1 MSSKAGQRMSNI
13 LKRILTGH
21 ITHNNEKI
29 KLSIATKVD
38 TKSGPLTRPDPIAD
52 DQAATLW
59 HVIDQNKA
67 QLRDGTIKV
76 SQR

>member
-1 MSSKAGQRMSNI
+1 MSSKAGLRMRNI
-13 LKRILTGH
+13 LERIPTGH

-38 TKSGPLTRPDPIAD
+38 TKSGPWTRPDPVVD
-52 DQAATLW
+52 EQAATLW

-67 QLRDGTIKV
+67 QLRNGTIEI